1 MRAMPGVSYIV
12 TIYNKAAALPFVI
25 AGLAAQEGSFEREFI
40 FVDDGSQDG
49 GPDVVR
55 RLTRDWTNVAVVEQ
69 KNSGPASAMN
79 AGFCLARGDWIKP
92 MDGDDVLLPWGTRRL
107 LEACAETGCDV
118 AVAPNALHYNVDSE
132 PAAMFGGYR
141 PQPGRIER
149 RDDMLRRSL
158 RRAQTNPSAWL
169 ARAETVRRCGGCD
182 KRVFIQDYSIEL
194 RLASLGGFALLDEP
208 LFLSPATMPGRLSE
222 NQAQA
227 LHDMNLA
234 LANFIDERPNLP
246 RDLARLGFVRAAARA
261 WAWARRH
268 GGKTPASREFWL
280 VCGAR
285 LGFLAAS
292 PENLRATCAAFAATD
307 PIRIHDGEPG

>member
-1 MRAMPGVSYIV
+1 
-12 TIYNKAAALPFVI
+12 
-25 AGLAAQEGSFEREFI
+25 
-40 FVDDGSQDG
+40 
-49 GPDVVR
+49 
-55 RLTRDWTNVAVVEQ
+55 LTRDWPHVAVVEQ
-69 KNSGPASAMN
+69 NNGGPASAMN
-79 AGFCLARGDWIKP
+79 AGFRVARGDWIKP

-107 LEACAETGCDV
+107 LEACTDSGCDV
-118 AVAPNALHYNVDSE
+118 AVAPNASRYDVGSE
-132 PAAMFGGYR
+132 PAAVLAGCR
-141 PQPGRIER
+141 PQPGRIAR

-158 RRAQTNPSAWL
+158 RRAQTTPSAWL
-169 ARAETVRRCGGCD
+169 ARAEAVRRCGGCD

-208 LFLSPATMPGRLSE
+208 LFLSPAAMPGRLSE

-234 LANFIDERPNLP
+234 LANFIDERPDLP

-268 GGKTPASREFWL
+268 GGKTLASREFWL

-285 LGFLAAS
+285 LRFLAPS
-292 PENLRATCAAFAATD
+292 PANLRATCAAFAATD
-307 PIRIHDGEPG
+307 PIRIPGDEPG